1 MHKYLEMSYNPSM
14 TFIDP
19 TTWYTLD
26 EAYQN
31 ELSSDLDLEHIRL
44 LTQTVTAAPARRALL
59 QALRLGDHKRALD
72 LGSGF
77 GPAAFELAALGV
89 DQVQG
94 VDNDAAAIA
103 TAQRVHSSLDDWIR
117 PGCKVDFQVM
127 DATALNLEDATFDLV
142 TSFLLY
148 QHVDDPHAL
157 TKEAWR
163 VLESGGIFCAVEVDN
178 GLSVIYPEP
187 SEAVTRLE
195 AAYDRLA
202 REKGGDRLIG
212 RKLST
217 MMENQGFNIEAVLV
231 LPNAAHGPSRP
242 SDLGRQLDLER
253 LMLVADSIVEQG
265 ILTREEFDEY
275 MSIYAEEEASSRFRL
290 ETLIA
295 AVGRKP

>member
-1 MHKYLEMSYNPSM
+1 MRYNPSM

-19 TTWYTLD
+19 GIWSTLD
-26 EAYQN
+26 TAYQN

-44 LTQTVTAAPARRALL
+44 LTQTVASAPARRALL
-59 QALRLGDHKRALD
+59 QALRLGDHKKALD

-77 GPAAFELAALGV
+77 GPAVFELAAIGV
-89 DQVQG
+89 PSIYGIDT
-94 VDNDAAAIA
+94 DSAAIA
-103 TAQRVHSSLDDWIR
+103 VAQHVHSSLDGWI
-117 PGCKVDFQVM
+117 PPSCTLEFKEM
-127 DATALNLEDATFDLV
+127 NATALNFEDATFDLV

-148 QHVDDPHAL
+148 QHVDDPYAL
-157 TKEAWR
+157 TAEAWR
-163 VLESGGIFCAVEVDN
+163 VLERGGIFCAVEVDN

-195 AAYDRLA
+195 AAYDSMA
-202 REKGGDRLIG
+202 HHKGGDRLIG

-253 LMLVADSIVEQG
+253 IMLAGDSIVEQG

-275 MSIYAEEEASSRFRL
+275 ISIYAEEETSTRFRL

-295 AVGRKP
+295 AVGHKA

>member
-1 MHKYLEMSYNPSM
+1 M

-19 TTWYTLD
+19 DTWSALD
-26 EAYQN
+26 AAYQN

-77 GPAAFELAALGV
+77 GPAVFELAAIGV
-89 DQVQG
+89 PSICG
-94 VDNDAAAIA
+94 VDNDSAAIA
-103 TAQRVHSSLDDWIR
+103 TARRVHSSLDGWIR
-117 PGCKVDFQVM
+117 PGCEVEFKEM
-127 DATALNLEDATFDLV
+127 NAAALSFEDSTFDLV

-148 QHVDDPHAL
+148 QHVDDPYAL
-157 TKEAWR
+157 TAEAWR
-163 VLESGGIFCAVEVDN
+163 VLESGGIFCVVEVDN

-195 AAYDRLA
+195 AAYDSLA
-202 REKGGDRLIG
+202 HHKGGDRLIG

-253 LMLVADSIVEQG
+253 LILVSDSIVEKG

-275 MSIYAEEEASSRFRL
+275 MSIYAEEETSTRFRL

-295 AVGRKP
+295 AVGRKV